1 MAPELAREC
10 DFFSLGTND
19 LTQYVLAVDRTNPRV
34 ARLSRPEHPAV
45 LRAIRDAVAAGH
57 EAGIW
62 VGCCGEM
69 GSNPLWA
76 ILLVGLGVDEIS
88 TNAAAIPMIKRVIRS
103 ISHDQ
108 ARTWAGEAL
117 GMATAGEVERLI
129 RARSKR
135 QLREFLGSSE

>member
-1 MAPELAREC
+1 MARELSREC

-19 LTQYVLAVDRTNPRV
+19 LTQYVLAVDRTNARV

-45 LRAIRDAVAAGH
+45 LRAIRDTVVAGH
-57 EAGIW
+57 DAGIW

-88 TNAAAIPMIKRVIRS
+88 TNAAAVPMIKRVIRS
-103 ISHDQ
+103 VSYDQ
-108 ARTWAGEAL
+108 AKTWADEAL
-117 GMATAGEVERLI
+117 SMSTAGEVERLI

-135 QLREFLGSSE
+135 QLREFLGSSQ